1 LRRGHAPMRK
11 PKEKPRK
18 KSKEKSK
25 KKSKAKAKAPR
36 ARANKTKSAAAKS
49 APRRAGSIAVKR
61 AYDPPAAG
69 DGLRILI
76 DRLWPRGVSKAKL
89 RPDAWVKDLA
99 PSNALRKWYQHDPAK
114 FAAFRERYRAEL
126 AGETAALRALRALVK
141 GRKVTLLTAT
151 KELDLSHGTVLRELL
166 ARA

>member
-1 LRRGHAPMRK
+1 MKKSGAKASRSRAKKSNTARAKRK
-11 PKEKPRK
+11 PRG
-18 KSKEKSK
+18 
-25 KKSKAKAKAPR
+25 
-36 ARANKTKSAAAKS
+36 AALI
-49 APRRAGSIAVKR
+49 RIKR
-61 AYDPPAAG
+61 AYDRPAAS

-99 PSNALRKWYQHDPAK
+99 PSNALRKWYRHDPAK

-126 AGETAALRALRALVK
+126 AGAAEALRDLRALVK
-141 GRKVTLLTAT
+141 GRKVALLTAT
-151 KELDLSHGTVLRELL
+151 KELELSHGTVLRQLL